1 MKTSKISRFM
11 DRHMKI
17 IYMTPCIIFLI
28 VMVIFPL
35 LYTFRLSFFDWGMST
50 VSEPE
55 FIGLK
60 NYKDLLHDKYFVSA
74 IWITLKYSLI
84 SVVFE
89 VMIGIVL
96 ALMLN
101 RKKLFLRNVFKT
113 VMLIPM
119 SMTPVAVGMIWKL
132 LMDPSIGL
140 FNYGLK
146 LSGLQPSEWLFG
158 SDTVLRSLIMIDVWE
173 WSPMVALIILAGLS
187 GIDEDIYEAATMDGA
202 NYLQK
207 TFRITLPL
215 SLNVILVAALLRL
228 IDALK
233 TFDIIYSTTQGGPA
247 FRSQTINIYSYMYG
261 FQYYKYGYASASMM
275 LFMVFVLVITGFVM
289 FIRTKVVVER

>member
-1 MKTSKISRFM
+1 M

-17 IYMTPCIIFLI
+17 IYMTPCILFLI
-28 VMVIFPL
+28 VMVVFPL

-50 VSEPE
+50 VAEPE

-60 NYKDLLHDKYFVSA
+60 NYSELLHDQYFISS

-84 SVVFE
+84 SVILE
-89 VMIGIVL
+89 VLIGIIL

-101 RKKLFLRNVFKT
+101 RRKLFMRNVFKT

-146 LSGLQPSEWLFG
+146 LMGLPASEWIFG
-158 SDTVLRSLIMIDVWE
+158 STTVICSLIMIDVWE
-173 WSPMVALIILAGLS
+173 WSPMVALL
-187 GIDEDIYEAATMDGA
+187 
-202 NYLQK
+202 
-207 TFRITLPL
+207 FHRFPL
-215 SLNVILVAALLRL
+215 LLWL
-228 IDALK
+228 
-233 TFDIIYSTTQGGPA
+233 
-247 FRSQTINIYSYMYG
+247 
-261 FQYYKYGYASASMM
+261 
-275 LFMVFVLVITGFVM
+275 
-289 FIRTKVVVER
+289 